1 MSSIDPAR
9 LLAENALLRLLSEL
23 PAGTPPITVQARVN
37 GIGAV
42 LRIGPPADVPLATN
56 GVASGPKLSSRHH
69 EVLDAVAVESA
80 RLGRRVLG
88 SEVRAALRAAGIRW
102 GVSTVN
108 TTLADL
114 VDSGHLVNDN
124 DKRGYG
130 VATLDDSDSE

>member
-9 LLAENALLRLLSEL
+9 LLVENTLLRLLAEL
-23 PAGTPPITVQARVN
+23 PPGTQSMIVQARFN
-37 GIGAV
+37 GMGAV
-42 LRIGPPADVPLATN
+42 LRIGSPTDLQ
-56 GVASGPKLSSRHH
+56 VAPRGPDNSRKLSSRHR
-69 EVLDAVAVESA
+69 EVLDAVAIEAA

-88 SEVRAALRAAGIRW
+88 SEVRAALKAAGVRW
-102 GVSTVN
+102 GVSTIN

-130 VATLDDSDSE
+130 LADGAGL